1 MKKRRDAHSVT
12 VGQKVRI
19 LSPAY
24 AADLCGQ
31 VLGPEEDQNGHHTG
45 HWLIKIEAQDMI
57 FALTLEEFELLTP

>member
-1 MKKRRDAHSVT
+1 M
-12 VGQKVRI
+12 
-19 LSPAY
+19 SPAY

-57 FALTLEEFELLTP
+57 FALTLDEFELLTP